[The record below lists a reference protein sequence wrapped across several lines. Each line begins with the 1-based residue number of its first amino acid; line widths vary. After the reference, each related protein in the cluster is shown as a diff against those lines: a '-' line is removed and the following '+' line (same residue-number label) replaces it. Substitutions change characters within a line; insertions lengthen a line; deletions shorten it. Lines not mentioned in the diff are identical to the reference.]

1 MRVAVPRNAR
11 RALLGP
17 LWQWALIAIVILPL
31 AIALAAW
38 AGAFGGAA
46 EAAARHALRVWALI
60 LFSASLAWL
69 ALVLPGV
76 ALSTIAAR
84 RRGVPGLVG
93 QGAALFW
100 AGVFLIAL
108 ALAGSVA
115 VWLGLG
121 GWPRQTAW

>member
-1 MRVAVPRNAR
+1 MRVTVPRAAR

-17 LWQWALIAIVILPL
+17 LWQWVIIAIVILPL
-31 AIALAAW
+31 AVALAAW
-38 AGAFGGAA
+38 AGAFSSAA
-46 EAAARHALRVWALI
+46 EDAARAALRVWSLV

-76 ALSTIAAR
+76 VLSTITAR

-100 AGVFLIAL
+100 AGMFLIAI
-108 ALAGSVA
+108 ALAGSIA

-121 GWPRQTAW
+121 GWPR